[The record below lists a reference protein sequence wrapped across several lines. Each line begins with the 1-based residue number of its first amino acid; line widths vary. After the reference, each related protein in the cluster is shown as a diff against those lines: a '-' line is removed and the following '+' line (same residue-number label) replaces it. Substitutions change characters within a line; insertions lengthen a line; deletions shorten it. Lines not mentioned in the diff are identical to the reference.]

1 MQELNDEVSNL
12 LGKIH
17 ELVDE
22 NNAQQETLTQMQ
34 RIQESLAEAEGII
47 KDLQVENKILKEE
60 IASLEEHYIQ

>member
-22 NNAQQETLTQMQ
+22 NNAQQDSLAQLQ
-34 RIQESLAEAEGII
+34 RIQDSLAEAEGRI
-47 KDLQVENKILKEE
+47 KDLQVENNILK
-60 IASLEEHYIQ
+60 